1 MEKQLTGQLFSILE
15 SITDGFFLLDEH
27 WCFTYVNPQAEVML
41 HQPPGSLM
49 GANIWERFP
58 RAVGGAIQLEF
69 ERAVAQGRKASF
81 EAWYEPLQ
89 IWLSI
94 EAYPANPGLTVY
106 FRDVT
111 DRYTAEQRLREEREM
126 LAAIVNSTAD
136 AIISTDVHGRIQ
148 MFSPAAERM
157 FRRSQERMRGQSM
170 DVLMPERFRAAHQ
183 QHLLRFAQ
191 SGETHRMMGL
201 GLVKGLRSDGQELDL
216 EVTISLLAVQNQ
228 KVLMAN
234 MRDVTQRVRS
244 DVVFEQS
251 RAQLSELTHKL
262 MLQEK
267 TLVKGL
273 AQALHDQLGQTMAAI
288 RMAHETILTL
298 QGDQVPPGMR
308 KLQTQL
314 GMLISQAIRQVRQ
327 VLTDLRPPLLD
338 EHGLA
343 AALDNEL
350 RNRSLKVPQIDIS
363 VHVQPQV
370 ANLRWPPE
378 VEYAAFMVAREA
390 VENALRHSGGS
401 SVAVRLSGSAL
412 FLLLEVSDAGLGM
425 SQDAASRLG
434 HLGILGM
441 QERAHAIGAGVT
453 VDSGA
458 TGGTRV
464 CFTWQSTPLI

>member
-1 MEKQLTGQLFSILE
+1 
-15 SITDGFFLLDEH
+15 
-27 WCFTYVNPQAEVML
+27 
-41 HQPPGSLM
+41 
-49 GANIWERFP
+49 
-58 RAVGGAIQLEF
+58 
-69 ERAVAQGRKASF
+69 
-81 EAWYEPLQ
+81 
-89 IWLSI
+89 
-94 EAYPANPGLTVY
+94 
-106 FRDVT
+106 
-111 DRYTAEQRLREEREM
+111 
-126 LAAIVNSTAD
+126 
-136 AIISTDVHGRIQ
+136 
-148 MFSPAAERM
+148 
-157 FRRSQERMRGQSM
+157 M

-183 QHLLRFAQ
+183 QHLHRFSQ
-191 SGETHRMMGL
+191 TGETQRMMGL
-201 GLVKGLRSDGQELDL
+201 GLVKGLRSDGQEIDL
-216 EVTISLLAVQNQ
+216 EVTISQLVVQGQ

-234 MRDVTQRVRS
+234 LRDVTQRVRS
-244 DVVFEQS
+244 EAVFEQS

-298 QGDQVPPGMR
+298 QGDQVAPGMR
-308 KLQTQL
+308 KLQAQL
-314 GMLISQAIRQVRQ
+314 GALISQAIRQVRQ

-370 ANLRWPPE
+370 APLRWPPE

-390 VENALRHSGGS
+390 VENALRHSGATA
-401 SVAVRLSGSAL
+401 VATSLSGSGL
-412 FLLLEVSDAGLGM
+412 YLSLEVSDNGTGM
-425 SQDAASRLG
+425 PADAAARAG

-464 CFTWQSTPLI
+464 CFTWQSTPLL

>member
-1 MEKQLTGQLFSILE
+1 MEKQLTGQLSSILE
-15 SITDGFFLLDEH
+15 SITDGFFLLNEH
-27 WCFTYVNPQAEVML
+27 WCFTYINPQAEVML
-41 HQPPGSLM
+41 RQPPGSLM
-49 GANIWERFP
+49 GVNIWQRFP
-58 RAVGGAIQLEF
+58 QAVGGTIHLEF
-69 ERAVAQGRKASF
+69 ERAVAQGKKASF

-94 EAYPANPGLTVY
+94 DAYPANPGLTVY

-136 AIISTDVHGRIQ
+136 AIISTDVQGRIQ

-157 FRRSQERMRGQSM
+157 FRRSQARMRGQSM
-170 DVLMPERFRAAHQ
+170 DVLLPERFRAAHQ
-183 QHLLRFAQ
+183 QHLLRFSQ

-216 EVTISLLAVQNQ
+216 EVTISQLVVQNQ

-234 MRDVTQRVRS
+234 LRDVTQRVRS
-244 DVVFEQS
+244 DAVFEQS

-298 QGDQVPPGMR
+298 QGDQVPPGVH

-314 GMLISQAIRQVRQ
+314 GALISQAIRQVRQ

-363 VHVQPQV
+363 VHVQPQL
-370 ANLRWPPE
+370 AHLRWPPE

-390 VENALRHSGGS
+390 VENALRHSGAT
-401 SVAVRLSGSAL
+401 AVTARLSGSAL
-412 FLLLEVSDAGLGM
+412 SMLLEVADNGVGM
-425 SQDAASRLG
+425 PADDTIQAG

-464 CFTWQSTPLI
+464 YFTWQSTPLL

>member
-1 MEKQLTGQLFSILE
+1 MEKQFTGQLSSILE
-15 SITDGFFLLDEH
+15 SITDGFFLLNEH
-27 WCFTYVNPQAEVML
+27 WCFAYINPQAEVML

-49 GANIWERFP
+49 GANVWQKFP
-58 RAVGGAIQLEF
+58 DAVGSVFQQEY
-69 ERAVAQGRKASF
+69 ERALHQGKKVSF
-81 EAWYEPLQ
+81 EAWYEPLKM
-89 IWLSI
+89 WLSVD
-94 EAYPANPGLTVY
+94 AYPANPGLTVY

-111 DRYTAEQRLREEREM
+111 ERYIAAQRLHQERQM
-126 LAAIVNSTAD
+126 LSAIVNSTAD
-136 AIISTDVHGRIQ
+136 AIISTDMHGVIQ
-148 MFSPAAERM
+148 LFSPAAERI
-157 FRRSQERMRGQSM
+157 FRRSQERMLGQNM
-170 DVLMPERFRAAHQ
+170 AMLMPERFRAAHQ

-191 SGETHRMMGL
+191 SNETQRMMGL
-201 GLVKGLRSDGQELDL
+201 GLVKGLRSDGLELDL
-216 EVTISLLAVQNQ
+216 EVTISQLVGQSP
-228 KVLMAN
+228 KVLIAN
-234 MRDVTQRVRS
+234 MRDVTQRVRA
-244 DVVFEQS
+244 DAVFEES
-251 RAQLSELTHKL
+251 RAQLSELTRKL
-262 MLQEK
+262 MTQEK

-298 QGDQVPPGMR
+298 QADPVPPGVQ

-314 GMLISQAIRQVRQ
+314 GALISQAIRQVRQ

-350 RNRSLKVPQIDIS
+350 RNRSLKVPQMDIS

-370 ANLRWPPE
+370 AAMRWPPE

-412 FLLLEVSDAGLGM
+412 SLLLEVSDAGTGM

-453 VDSGA
+453 VESGA

-464 CFTWQSTPLI
+464 CFTWQSTPLL

>member
-1 MEKQLTGQLFSILE
+1 MEKQLTGQLSSILE
-15 SITDGFFLLDEH
+15 SITDGFFLLNED
-27 WCFTYVNPQAEVML
+27 WCFTYINPQAEAML
-41 HQPPGSLM
+41 HQPSGSLM
-49 GANIWERFP
+49 GGNVWECFP
-58 RAVGGAIQLEF
+58 QAKGTVFQLEA
-69 ERAVAQGRKASF
+69 ERAVAQGKKASF

-89 IWLSI
+89 VWFSVDF
-94 EAYPANPGLTVY
+94 YPANPGLTVY

-111 DRYTAEQRLREEREM
+111 ARYIAEQRLREEREM

-136 AIISTDVHGRIQ
+136 AIISTDVQGRIQ

-157 FRRSQERMRGQSM
+157 FRRTQERMRGQSM
-170 DVLMPERFRAAHQ
+170 DVLMPERFRTAHQ
-183 QHLLRFAQ
+183 QHLHRFAQ
-191 SGETHRMMGL
+191 TGETQRMMGL
-201 GLVKGLRSDGQELDL
+201 GLVKGLRSDGQEIDL
-216 EVTISLLAVQNQ
+216 EVTISQLVVQGQ

-234 MRDVTQRVRS
+234 LRDVTRRVRS
-244 DVVFEQS
+244 DAVFEQS

-298 QGDQVPPGMR
+298 QGDQVAPGVH
-308 KLQTQL
+308 KLQAQL
-314 GMLISQAIRQVRQ
+314 GALISQAIRQVRQ

-370 ANLRWPPE
+370 ARLRWPPE

-390 VENALRHSGGS
+390 VENALRHSGAT
-401 SVAVRLSGSAL
+401 AVSAKLSGSGL
-412 FLLLEVSDAGLGM
+412 CLLLEVIDNGTGM
-425 SQDAASRLG
+425 PADAAARAG

-464 CFTWQSTPLI
+464 YFTWQSTPLL